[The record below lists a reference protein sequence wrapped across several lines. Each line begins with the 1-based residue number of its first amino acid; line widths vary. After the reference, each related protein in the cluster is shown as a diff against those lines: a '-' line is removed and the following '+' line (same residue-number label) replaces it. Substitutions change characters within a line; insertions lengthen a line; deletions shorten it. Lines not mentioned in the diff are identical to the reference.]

1 MNRVCLVG
9 RITAKPELRYTGS
22 NIPYTRF
29 SLAVNRTFNNAQ
41 GERDTDFINIVVWRR
56 QAENIV
62 NYLDKGS
69 QVSVEGRIQTGSYT
83 AQDGSKRYT
92 TDVVAD
98 NVQFLESRRQSEAR
112 TNSTPYDY
120 QNNSQPSTPYDYQ
133 NIPSSSA
140 PQNDVNV
147 EDDPFADFGDNV
159 SIDDNFLE

>member
-9 RITAKPELRYTGS
+9 RLTAKPELRYTGG
-22 NIPYTRF
+22 NVPYTRF

-41 GERDTDFINIVVWRR
+41 GEREADFINIVVWRR
-56 QAENIV
+56 QAENIA

-69 QVSVEGRIQTGSYT
+69 RVSVEGRIQTGSYT

-98 NVQFLESRRQSEAR
+98 NVQFLDSRRQSEVR
-112 TNSTPYDY
+112 TNTTPYDY
-120 QNNSQPSTPYDYQ
+120 QD
-133 NIPSSSA
+133 A
-140 PQNDVNV
+140 PAPTNDVNV
-147 EDDPFADFGDNV
+147 DDDPFADFGDNV

>member
-9 RITAKPELRYTGS
+9 RLTAKPELRYTGG
-22 NIPYTRF
+22 NVPYTRF

-41 GERDTDFINIVVWRR
+41 GEREADFINIVVWRR
-56 QAENIV
+56 QAENIA

-69 QVSVEGRIQTGSYT
+69 RVSVEGRIQTGSYT

-98 NVQFLESRRQSEAR
+98 NVQFFFLFRQSEVR
-112 TNSTPYDY
+112 TNTTPYDY
-120 QNNSQPSTPYDYQ
+120 QD
-133 NIPSSSA
+133 A
-140 PQNDVNV
+140 PAPTNDVNV
-147 EDDPFADFGDNV
+147 DDDPFADFGDNV

>member
-9 RITAKPELRYTGS
+9 RLTAKPELRYTGG

-41 GERDTDFINIVVWRR
+41 GEREADFINIVVWRR
-56 QAENIV
+56 QAENV
-62 NYLDKGS
+62 ANYLDKGS
-69 QVSVEGRIQTGSYT
+69 RVSIEGRIQTGSYT

-98 NVQFLESRRQSEAR
+98 NVQFLDTRSQTEAR
-112 TNSTPYDY
+112 VNNQTPYDY
-120 QNNSQPSTPYDYQ
+120 QDTPT
-133 NIPSSSA
+133 NA
-140 PQNDVNV
+140 PMNDVDV
-147 EDDPFADFGDNV
+147 ADDPFADFGDNV